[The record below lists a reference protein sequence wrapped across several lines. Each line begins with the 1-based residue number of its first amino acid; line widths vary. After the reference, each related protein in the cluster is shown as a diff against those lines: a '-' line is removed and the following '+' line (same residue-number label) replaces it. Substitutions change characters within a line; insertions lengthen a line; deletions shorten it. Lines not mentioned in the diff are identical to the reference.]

1 MSAVYWLDPA
11 SVEFPP
17 PRTALKEPNGLLA
30 VGGDL
35 SVERLLAAYRQG
47 IFPWYE
53 DPQPILWWSPDP
65 RVVLYPAKVHI
76 SRSFRKDL
84 RRQALSVTFD
94 KAFRRVIRGCA
105 TLDQSRSGT
114 WITGDMLNAYIR
126 MHELGWAHSVE
137 VWQDQELVGGLY
149 GMCIGRVFF
158 GESMFSRVSNASKT
172 ALVTLCGWLERQG
185 VELIDCQVGNP
196 HLYSMG
202 AENISRG
209 EFSRLLDTLVN
220 STTATGSRWTLE

>member
-1 MSAVYWLDPA
+1 MSAVYWLDPD
-11 SVEFPP
+11 SPEFPP
-17 PRTALKEPNGLLA
+17 LQAALTEPNGLLA

-35 SVERLLAAYRQG
+35 DPERLLAAYRRG

-65 RVVLYPAKVHI
+65 RAVLFPAKVHI
-76 SRSFRKDL
+76 SRSLRKI
-84 RRQALSVTFD
+84 RRRGELSVTFD

-105 TLDQSRSGT
+105 TLDLSRSGT
-114 WITGDMLNAYIR
+114 WITSDMLNAYIR

-137 VWQDQELVGGLY
+137 VWRGQELVGGLY

-158 GESMFSRVSNASKT
+158 GESMFSRASNASKV
-172 ALVTLCGWLERQG
+172 ALATLCEWLDSQG

-202 AENISRG
+202 AEDITRR
-209 EFSRLLDTLVN
+209 EFSRLLDALVN
-220 STTATGSRWTLE
+220 SSPAIRGRWALE

>member
-1 MSAVYWLDPA
+1 MSAVYWLDPN
-11 SVEFPP
+11 SPEFPP
-17 PRTALKEPNGLLA
+17 LRAALKEPNGLLA

-35 SVERLLAAYRQG
+35 SAERLLAAYRQG

-65 RVVLYPAKVHI
+65 RAVLIPAKLHV
-76 SRSFRKDL
+76 SRSLQKQL
-84 RRQALSVTFD
+84 QRQAFSVTFD

-105 TLDQSRSGT
+105 TLDQTRSGT
-114 WITGDMLNAYIR
+114 WITRDMLNAYIQ

-158 GESMFSRVSNASKT
+158 GESMFSRVSNASKI
-172 ALVTLCGWLERQG
+172 ALATLCPWLQAQG

-202 AENISRG
+202 AEDISRQ
-209 EFSRLLDTLVN
+209 EFSELLGLLVN
-220 STTATGSRWTLE
+220 SPPAINGRWALE